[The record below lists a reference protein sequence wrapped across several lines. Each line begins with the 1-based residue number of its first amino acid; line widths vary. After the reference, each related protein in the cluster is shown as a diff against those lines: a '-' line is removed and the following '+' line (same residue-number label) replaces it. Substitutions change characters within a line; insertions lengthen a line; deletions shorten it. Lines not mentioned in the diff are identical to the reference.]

1 MNTIKAFL
9 SQHPRLA
16 SWAILAVG
24 MVGLMLL
31 GANGKGLSAGQ
42 QGGLVLACV
51 GLAGACA
58 WIIGWE

>member
-1 MNTIKAFL
+1 M
-9 SQHPRLA
+9 
-16 SWAILAVG
+16 ILAVG

-42 QGGLVLACV
+42 QGGLVVACV